1 MWNLTKEQTQC
12 KKQMGKYYPQN
23 VINMKSALDLEERET
38 KQDNYLEHLIGC
50 QHMEIPQLGSLVR
63 DYLF

>member
-1 MWNLTKEQTQC
+1 
-12 KKQMGKYYPQN
+12 MGKYYPQN
-23 VINMKSALDLEERET
+23 VINVKSALDLEERET